1 MTTVLL
7 VTFPSLKS
15 CQEIIRLLEKD
26 ENEYVDHSRTYTY
39 TEELPNIH
47 SKLENSHLKL
57 ILDPKDGSLKTL
69 INKKEDVKVELRQ
82 RFMAYDGKLQ
92 SSSGLYVFNPH
103 HEA

>member
-1 MTTVLL
+1 VASAG
-7 VTFPSLKS
+7 V
-15 CQEIIRLLEKD
+15 QR
-26 ENEYVDHSRTYTY
+26 SRPPPALNCRRDGPLRG
-39 TEELPNIH
+39 EGCCSINA
-47 SKLENSHLKL
+47 KLENSFLQL

-82 RFMAYDGKLQ
+82 LFMAYDGKLQ